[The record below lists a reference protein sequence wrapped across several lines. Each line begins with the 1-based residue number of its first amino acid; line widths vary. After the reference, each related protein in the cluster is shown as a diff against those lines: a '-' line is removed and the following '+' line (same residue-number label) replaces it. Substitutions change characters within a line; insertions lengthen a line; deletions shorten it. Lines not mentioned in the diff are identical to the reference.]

1 MSAGSRGSTENWGGG
16 GEGVRKVGAGLRAIL
31 LSSAP
36 ARGASEPTGSAAR
49 GCILGSVV
57 LGSAWNDLTDFLLL
71 GVGRT

>member
-1 MSAGSRGSTENWGGG
+1 M
-16 GEGVRKVGAGLRAIL
+16 GAGLRAIL
-31 LSSAP
+31 HSSAP
-36 ARGASEPTGSAAR
+36 AWGAPEQTGSAAR